1 MSKDFIEA
9 LKRRRSIYTISKQ
22 NVTTD
27 ERIQEIVEDAVKHAP
42 SSFNSQTSRAV
53 VLLGSNHE
61 RLWDITEDILRE
73 VVNNPEAF
81 KSTEQKIG
89 SFRSGYGTVL
99 FYEDMDV
106 VRKFQDQFAAYSEN
120 FPIWSNQTSGMVQ
133 LIVWTTLEL
142 EGFGASLQHY
152 NPLIDERVRSEW
164 NLPESWKLIA
174 QMPFGKPTAPVGDK
188 EFQPISERV
197 KVVR

>member
-42 SSFNSQTSRAV
+42 SSFNSQTSRVV
-53 VLLGSNHE
+53 VLLGSNHD

-73 VVNNPEAF
+73 IVNNPEAF

-133 LIVWTTLEL
+133 LIVWTALEL

-152 NPLIDERVRSEW
+152 NPLIDERVRGEW

-174 QMPFGKPTAPVGDK
+174 QMPFGKPTAPAGDK
-188 EFQPISERV
+188 EFQPIAERV

>member
-1 MSKDFIEA
+1 MPKDFIEA

-53 VLLGSNHE
+53 VLLGSNHD

-133 LIVWTTLEL
+133 LIVWTALEL

-152 NPLIDERVRSEW
+152 NPLIDERVRGEW

-174 QMPFGKPTAPVGDK
+174 QMPFGKPTAPAGDK
-188 EFQPISERV
+188 EFQAITERV

>member
-1 MSKDFIEA
+1 MPKDFIEA

-53 VLLGSNHE
+53 VLLGSNHD

-81 KSTEQKIG
+81 KLTEQKIG

-133 LIVWTTLEL
+133 LIVWTALEL

-152 NPLIDERVRSEW
+152 NPLIDERVRGEW

-174 QMPFGKPTAPVGDK
+174 QMPFGKPTAPAGDK
-188 EFQPISERV
+188 DFQPIEERV

>member
-1 MSKDFIEA
+1 MPKDFIEA

-53 VLLGSNHE
+53 VLLGSNHD

-133 LIVWTTLEL
+133 LIVWTALEL

-152 NPLIDERVRSEW
+152 NPLIDERVRGEW

-188 EFQPISERV
+188 EFQPIEERV

>member
-1 MSKDFIEA
+1 MPKDFIEA

-53 VLLGSNHE
+53 VLLGSNHD

-133 LIVWTTLEL
+133 LIVWTALEL

-152 NPLIDERVRSEW
+152 NPLIDERVRGEW

-174 QMPFGKPTAPVGDK
+174 QMPFGKPTAPAGDK
-188 EFQPISERV
+188 EFQPIAERV